1 MRLATAKYEIHFDGA
16 LEGLAFRHVSHTVEI
31 FLSRSDIY
39 PGYVI
44 DSTLSVE
51 QYNKR
56 LYRLATT
63 TKRPHGDDVNS
74 FTISVIPWHEDLI
87 MINLY
92 TLLFATEEKSKARKN
107 EIVTIIENRHF
118 IFPLF

>member
-1 MRLATAKYEIHFDGA
+1 MRLATAKYEIHFDGDHV
-16 LEGLAFRHVSHTVEI
+16 GLAFRHVSPTVEI

-51 QYNKR
+51 LYSR
-56 LYRLATT
+56 LYILATT
-63 TKRPHGDDVNS
+63 TKRPHGDDVYS
-74 FTISVIPWHEDLI
+74 FAISVIPWHEDLI

-92 TLLFATEEKSKARKN
+92 TLLFATEERSKTRKN
-107 EIVTIIENRHF
+107 EIVTIIENRRF